1 MYVLDKI
8 SCWNPTHFLESREY
22 SIHPFHLLRRG
33 TITGERIRSIDNNL
47 LARYVVTPFA
57 EAVNIG
63 EKGGSWS
70 SVLYQK
76 VLIIPPTSLI
86 NTNTKHFNLSIF
98 LNASYVQN

>member
-1 MYVLDKI
+1 M
-8 SCWNPTHFLESREY
+8 
-22 SIHPFHLLRRG
+22 
-33 TITGERIRSIDNNL
+33 RSIDNNL
-47 LARYVVTPFA
+47 LARYVVTVVTPFA
-57 EAVNIG
+57 EEAVNIG

-98 LNASYVQN
+98 LNASYVQTNHGPLNLPVDYFASTPTCLHQAPEK

>member
-1 MYVLDKI
+1 M
-8 SCWNPTHFLESREY
+8 
-22 SIHPFHLLRRG
+22 
-33 TITGERIRSIDNNL
+33 RSIDNNL
-47 LARYVVTPFA
+47 LARYVVTVVTPFT

-86 NTNTKHFNLSIF
+86 NTNTKHFNLVIF
-98 LNASYVQN
+98 LNASFVQTNHGLQTSNLTSRPRNGYVAKSEFD